1 MLVASSSPALVT
13 VLPVSMVRIWPVATL
28 ASMVPPISLSS
39 VRSLLPLPMLPSP
52 EMTLL
57 TLSRVWPA
65 VVAMIWL
72 PAPSETAPSAVE
84 PARVSVPEAAS
95 TSSVS
100 PEPASRMP
108 SVPGVR
114 RAAVPVDLVAGDV
127 ELAAAAGFDQPGIA
141 DGVLNV
147 EDAGVGRL
155 QQPGIGDGV
164 AGVDGQDL
172 AGRNVGVDG
181 AADLVV
187 ERQIAAVAD
196 AAVAGDDIVD
206 VVEGLA
212 GGGGDDLAA
221 GAERDRAVS
230 G

>member
-1 MLVASSSPALVT
+1 MPVLVASSSPALVT

-108 SVPGVR
+108 LVPAFGVPPFQSISL
-114 RAAVPVDLVAGDV
+114 PVMSSSLPPLASISP
-127 ELAAAAGFDQPGIA
+127 EL
-141 DGVLNV
+141 LT
-147 EDAGVGRL
+147 
-155 QQPGIGDGV
+155 
-164 AGVDGQDL
+164 
-172 AGRNVGVDG
+172 
-181 AADLVV
+181 
-187 ERQIAAVAD
+187 
-196 AAVAGDDIVD
+196 
-206 VVEGLA
+206 
-212 GGGGDDLAA
+212 
-221 GAERDRAVS
+221 VS
-230 G
+230 